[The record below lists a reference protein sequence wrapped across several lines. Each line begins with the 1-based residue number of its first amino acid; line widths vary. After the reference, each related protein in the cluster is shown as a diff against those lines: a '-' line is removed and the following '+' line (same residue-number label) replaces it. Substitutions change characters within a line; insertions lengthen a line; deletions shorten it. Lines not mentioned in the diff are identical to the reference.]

1 MLPKQTSY
9 THTHGHT
16 DLLHTHTVT
25 QTSYTHTQS
34 HTGFLHT
41 HTYTQSHRPPTHTHR
56 VTQASYTH
64 THTHSHTDLLHTHSH
79 TDLLHTHTH
88 THTHSHTAI
97 INLKFCSQSIIAGQ
111 MPSFIQVTFPPLG
124 LKDSLHKVPELLTY
138 LVVLK
143 AKKLLHL

>member
-25 QTSYTHTQS
+25 QTSYTHT
-34 HTGFLHT
+34 
-41 HTYTQSHRPPTHTHR
+41 
-56 VTQASYTH
+56 
-64 THTHSHTDLLHTHSH
+64 
-79 TDLLHTHTH
+79 HTHTH
-88 THTHSHTAI
+88 THTQSHTAI
-97 INLKFCSQSIIAGQ
+97 INLKFCSQRIIAGQ

>member
-9 THTHGHT
+9 THTR
-16 DLLHTHTVT
+16 
-25 QTSYTHTQS
+25 
-34 HTGFLHT
+34 
-41 HTYTQSHRPPTHTHR
+41 SHRPP
-56 VTQASYTH
+56 
-64 THTHSHTDLLHTHSH
+64 THTHSHTDLLHTHTESH
-79 TDLLHTHTH
+79 RLPTHTHIHTVTQTSYTHTVTQTSYTHTHTH
-88 THTHSHTAI
+88 THTHTQSHTAI

>member
-41 HTYTQSHRPPTHTHR
+41 HTYTQSHRPPTHTQSHR
-56 VTQASYTH
+56 PPT
-64 THTHSHTDLLHTHSH
+64 
-79 TDLLHTHTH
+79 HTHTH
-88 THTHSHTAI
+88 THTHTQSHTAI